1 MRRHLQTLHS
11 ERHLK
16 HHSRWQFTLFLKGMD
31 LTVDEA
37 LAVWRSQF
45 AHGKM
50 ADFQREHTYAVRHS
64 FGLEGEFLFGYFWL
78 FLVISTWAIRLT
90 ACFVNRKDGGLPA
103 AHVREA
109 GEERDARG
117 RRTGV
122 PVRRVRAGRRR
133 RRARRVGITRE

>member
-45 AHGKM
+45 VHGKM

-64 FGLEGEFLFGYFWL
+64 FGLEGEFLF
-78 FLVISTWAIRLT
+78 ITTRAIRLT
-90 ACFVNRKDGGLPA
+90 ACFVVNREDGGLPP

-117 RRTGV
+117 WRTGV
-122 PVRRVRAGRRR
+122 PVRRVRGGGRSS
-133 RRARRVGITRE
+133 RARRAGITFK